1 MIKLFNTCLPAG
13 RKQKEP
19 QSLKEVLGILE
30 KLAGD
35 FKKVSQELAEL
46 KKNNKKNLQKVGV
59 VRFNPFKE
67 GGGDQSFSIAVLDA
81 LDNGFVI
88 TSLYSNAANRVYAK
102 PIMNGA
108 SSYSLS
114 QEEKEAINK
123 AINV

>member
-46 KKNNKKNLQKVGV
+46 KKNNKKNLQKG
-59 VRFNPFKE
+59 
-67 GGGDQSFSIAVLDA
+67 
-81 LDNGFVI
+81 
-88 TSLYSNAANRVYAK
+88 
-102 PIMNGA
+102 
-108 SSYSLS
+108 
-114 QEEKEAINK
+114 
-123 AINV
+123 

>member
-1 MIKLFNTCLPAG
+1 MFNLFTNS
-13 RKQKEP
+13 KKEP
-19 QSLKEVLGILE
+19 QNIKEVLTAFG
-30 KLAGD
+30 KLAD
-35 FKKVSQELAEL
+35 NFKEISQELAEL
-46 KKNNKKNLQKVGV
+46 KKNNKKNLQKVGM